1 MRKKGDKSG
10 PDAFIA
16 GLAARQHGVVST
28 AQLRS
33 AGISFPGINRRL
45 ETARLHRIHRGVYAV
60 GHDRLSDHG
69 LWMAAVLAWQQV
81 TRDRRG
87 VAETIRTLLHA
98 RSK

>member
-1 MRKKGDKSG
+1 VQGRTRIVNPG
-10 PDAFIA
+10 
-16 GLAARQHGVVST
+16 
-28 AQLRS
+28 QLRS
-33 AGISFPGINRRL
+33 AGISFPEIDRRL
-45 ETARLHRIHRGVYAV
+45 ETGRLHRIHRGVYAV

-69 LWMAAVLAWQQV
+69 RWMAAVLAWRQV